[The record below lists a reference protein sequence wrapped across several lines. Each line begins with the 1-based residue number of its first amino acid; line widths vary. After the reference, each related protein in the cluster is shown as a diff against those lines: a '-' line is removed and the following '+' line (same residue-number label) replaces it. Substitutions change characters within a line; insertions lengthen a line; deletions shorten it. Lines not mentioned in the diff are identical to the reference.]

1 VVYLATQGGPG
12 SQTMVPGVEVY
23 NLAFNS
29 SRLGAA
35 SALAIVLAIIVIAVI
50 VPLQQLFKER

>member
-1 VVYLATQGGPG
+1 
-12 SQTMVPGVEVY
+12 MVPGVEVY
-23 NLAFNS
+23 NLAFNN